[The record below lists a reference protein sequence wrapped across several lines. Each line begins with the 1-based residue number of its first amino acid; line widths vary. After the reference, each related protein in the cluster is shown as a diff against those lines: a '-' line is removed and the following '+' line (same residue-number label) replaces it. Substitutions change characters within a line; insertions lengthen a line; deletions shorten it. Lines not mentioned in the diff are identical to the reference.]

1 MAGFFLLVENRRL
14 PSARSPFS
22 LGTLLHLLYESASA
36 KTRAPGI
43 FPQFRRHPL
52 LGSSRLVINWGAI
65 PQGGMQPPVIVI
77 AKIASQREPQ
87 LPLGPEPRAVHHLG
101 LQRVKERLHVRI
113 VARGPHSGRALPD
126 AQSPEP
132 VPERLGRVL
141 ATAIAVE
148 DEPGPWAPAADGRVQ
163 HRTR

>member
-1 MAGFFLLVENRRL
+1 M
-14 PSARSPFS
+14 PARAQ
-22 LGTLLHLLYESASA
+22 HSASFKA
-36 KTRAPGI
+36 ITPGI

-52 LGSSRLVINWGAI
+52 LGSSRLVINWGTI

-113 VARGPHSGRALPD
+113 VAWGPHSGRALPD
-126 AQSPEP
+126 AQGSEP
-132 VPERLGRVL
+132 VPERLGCVL

-148 DEPGPWAPAADGRVQ
+148 DEPSPWAPAADGRVQ

>member
-1 MAGFFLLVENRRL
+1 VPRQGHN
-14 PSARSPFS
+14 
-22 LGTLLHLLYESASA
+22 TTASA

-101 LQRVKERLHVRI
+101 LQRVNERLHVRI
-113 VARGPHSGRALPD
+113 VAWGPHSGRALPD
-126 AQSPEP
+126 AQARSRSRNAWAAYSLPRSLWKTSPA
-132 VPERLGRVL
+132 RGR
-141 ATAIAVE
+141 
-148 DEPGPWAPAADGRVQ
+148 
-163 HRTR
+163 